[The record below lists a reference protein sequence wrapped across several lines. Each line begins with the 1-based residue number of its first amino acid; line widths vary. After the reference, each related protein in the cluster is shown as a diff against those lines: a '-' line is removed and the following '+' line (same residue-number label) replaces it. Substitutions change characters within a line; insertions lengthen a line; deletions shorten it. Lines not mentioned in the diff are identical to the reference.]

1 MDGEFP
7 FSLDTYNMWDESCK
21 NKNITKKQR
30 DTLFIELEYFYS
42 RVKIAHVITYLNG
55 FVGTGALVKPT
66 SHITPNINKIWIY
79 NVGFNLKGD
88 KIIPIYNAEMTV
100 DEAEDQKRC
109 LQKVL
114 GNFSLKERKDL
125 PELKEKM
132 TS

>member
-1 MDGEFP
+1 MDRELP
-7 FSLDTYNMWDESCK
+7 FSLDTYNMWNESCK

-42 RVKIAHVITYLNG
+42 RVKISHVITYLNG
-55 FVGTGALVKPT
+55 FVGTGSLVKPT
-66 SHITPNINKIWIY
+66 SHITPNVNKIWIY

-88 KIIPIYNAEMTV
+88 KIIPIYNAEMTI

-125 PELKEKM
+125 PELKEK
-132 TS
+132 TTF